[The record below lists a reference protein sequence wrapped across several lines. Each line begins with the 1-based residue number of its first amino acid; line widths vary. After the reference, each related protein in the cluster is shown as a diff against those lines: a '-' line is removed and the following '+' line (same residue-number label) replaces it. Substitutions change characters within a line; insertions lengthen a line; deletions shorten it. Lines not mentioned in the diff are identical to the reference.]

1 MIGFSASPSSAVGK
15 AGGAVLVGVN
25 STVGTGLTVLV
36 DGAGERSIRGKL
48 QFARTRAA
56 IGTNEIIDIK
66 VLRFTS
72 CVEIIIPA

>member
-1 MIGFSASPSSAVGK
+1 MIGFSVSPSSAVAN
-15 AGGAVLVGVN
+15 AGGAVSVGVT
-25 STVGTGLTVLV
+25 SGGMTGLAVLV
-36 DGAGERSIRGKL
+36 EVAGARVIRGKL